1 MNQNR
6 KVRLGI
12 VGLEFGAE
20 FIPIYQKHRN
30 SEIYAICQRTKAH
43 LDKIG
48 DEFGVAVRY
57 TGTKKCSMIRRS
69 MHCT

>member
-30 SEIYAICQRTKAH
+30 SEMYAICQRTKAH

-48 DEFGVAVRY
+48 DESGASDQFIAPDQNFANFTPFCRN
-57 TGTKKCSMIRRS
+57 
-69 MHCT
+69 